1 MKNNFIFHR
10 NWWDA
15 LIDEDDSLIGAFVR
29 HLCRYAFDGND
40 SEPRPELRL
49 TVRHAISEM
58 KRDMARYKDT
68 CEKNRHNVMRR
79 WEQKKDTTVYDRIPP
94 NTKRTD
100 NDNDNDNDNDSLNNN
115 KEYIRKSDELPDY
128 VSPAFAHI
136 MKEWLAYKR
145 ERSQAYK
152 PRGLQA
158 CYTKLVNLSG
168 NDPAKARA
176 IVEQSMSNNY
186 SGLFQLKIQD
196 NGNNNNFRRTPADNI
211 REAQEQHIRQLA
223 ESVSQAADRNGKV
236 YESLP
241 FD

>member
-68 CEKNRHNVMRR
+68 CEKNRQNVMRR

-94 NTKRTD
+94 NTKHT
-100 NDNDNDNDNDSLNNN
+100 DNDNDNDNDSLNNN
-115 KEYIRKSDELPDY
+115 KEYIRKSDELPGY
-128 VSPAFAHI
+128 VSPDFAPI
-136 MKEWLAYKR
+136 MKEWLEYKK
-145 ERSQAYK
+145 ERGQAYK
-152 PRGLQA
+152 ARGLKA
-158 CYTKLVNLSG
+158 CYTKLLTLSG
-168 NDPAKARA
+168 SDTTRARA
-176 IVEQSMSNNY
+176 IIEQSMSNNY
-186 SGLFQLKIQD
+186 SGLFKLKND
-196 NGNNNNFRRTPADNI
+196 NDNNYFRSSPQDNI
-211 REAQEQHIRQLA
+211 RAAQEQHIRQLA
-223 ESVSQAADRNGKV
+223 ATLQTSENRDGAVFG
-236 YESLP
+236 SLP
-241 FD
+241 DHR

>member
-15 LIDEDDSLIGAFVR
+15 IRDEDDGLIGAFVR

-68 CEKNRHNVMRR
+68 CEKNRQNVMRR

-94 NTKRTD
+94 NTKHT
-100 NDNDNDNDNDSLNNN
+100 DNDNDNDNDSLNNN
-115 KEYIRKSDELPDY
+115 KEYIRKSDALPDY
-128 VSPAFAHI
+128 VSPAFAPI
-136 MKEWLAYKR
+136 MKEWLEYKK
-145 ERSQAYK
+145 ERGQAYK
-152 PRGLQA
+152 ARGLKA
-158 CYTKLVNLSG
+158 CYTKLLTLSG
-168 NDPAKARA
+168 SDPTRARA
-176 IVEQSMSNNY
+176 IIEQSMSNNY
-186 SGLFQLKIQD
+186 SGLFKLKND
-196 NGNNNNFRRTPADNI
+196 NDNNYFRRSPADNI
-211 REAQEQHIRQLA
+211 REAQEQHIKQLA